1 GGLRTY
7 VAEGATVVT
16 HESNKA
22 FFEKTFRAPST
33 LVPDAQSKSP
43 KPAPFQTV
51 SDKWVH
57 TDGKQ
62 SIEEY
67 ATQGELHTAA
77 LLVAYLPRSKVPVD
91 AGAYRPGPTGTPP
104 PSPAPPN
111 AVNLLANI
119 QRLKLNVATIA
130 PIHGRGAVQFAEFRK
145 FVGKS

>member
-1 GGLRTY
+1 M
-7 VAEGATVVT
+7 VT

-22 FFEKTFRAPST
+22 FFEKTFQAPST

-43 KPAPFQTV
+43 KPAAFQTV
-51 SDKWVH
+51 SDKWVL

-62 SIEEY
+62 IIEVY
-67 ATQGELHTAA
+67 ATQGDLHTDE
-77 LLVAYLPRSKVPVD
+77 LLVAYLPGPKVLVEAD
-91 AGAYRPGPTGTPP
+91 AYSPGPPDAPP

-111 AVNLLANI
+111 AVNLFANI